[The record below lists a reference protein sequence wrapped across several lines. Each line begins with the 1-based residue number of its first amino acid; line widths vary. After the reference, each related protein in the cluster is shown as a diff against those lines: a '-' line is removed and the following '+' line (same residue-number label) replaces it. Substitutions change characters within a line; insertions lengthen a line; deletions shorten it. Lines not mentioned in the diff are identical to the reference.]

1 MSSACG
7 EPVFR
12 VAELEI
18 DPAHLPVYRD
28 LLKEEIEA
36 SVEAEPGVLMLYALA
51 INGSPT
57 HLRIFEIYADQEAYE
72 AHLSAPH
79 FLKYKALTSGM
90 VRSLRLIEAVP
101 MVLRAK
107 ACSPTAP
114 AG

>member
-1 MSSACG
+1 MSLAHG
-7 EPVFR
+7 EPVCR
-12 VAELEI
+12 IAELEI
-18 DPAHLPVYRD
+18 DPAHLPAYRD

-36 SVEAEPGVLMLYALA
+36 SQEAEPGVLMLYALA
-51 INGSPT
+51 IKGSPT

-90 VRSLRLIEAVP
+90 VRSLRLIEADPV
-101 MVLRAK
+101 VLRAK
-107 ACSPTAP
+107 AGPPTPP